1 MLTNINTKIDKPEVT
16 QELLDDEKRRQENPD
31 LKPALVF
38 NYSELLYS
46 VANEEGWGNDLPTR
60 KQIEVFGVMFDEF
73 FHLYFLLYPSNTRQ
87 QAKDCALELTKVMKD
102 MAKDHKEFTF
112 ALFANYWYSRKE
124 V

>member
-1 MLTNINTKIDKPEVT
+1 MIVNTKITKPRVT
-16 QELLDDEKRRQENPD
+16 QKRIARAQNRPGTINITPERVRGYIELLNTI
-31 LKPALVF
+31 
-38 NYSELLYS
+38 
-46 VANEEGWGNDLPTR
+46 ANEEGWKDNDILTDE
-60 KQIEVFGVMFDEF
+60 QIDDYGSMFDGF